1 MANEE
6 RLAAQVVT
14 GDTKAAF
21 VEQRLGL
28 STAETPASDV
38 PAPVVDATVE
48 AAPAEPT
55 AEADAE
61 VVTPLDVVAE
71 VKDKEPKT
79 NPKLERRFSEMTRQ
93 REQAR
98 DEARQEREKRE
109 QVEAKVREL
118 ESRLTP
124 TVVSDDEEPRPSAY
138 HDAYEYAK
146 DLSVYAASKALR
158 DRDQQQAM
166 AQAQEQRTVLM
177 QSWATRIEETKA
189 ELPNFV
195 EMVESSDIR
204 ISDPVR
210 DAILESEVG
219 PKILYHLAEHPEVAE
234 KLTRGSMITALREIG
249 RLEAQFIQTHE
260 RPEPVKPSLKSKAPA
275 PITPLRSNAGGA
287 VAHVDADGEYHGSFQ
302 AWKQARLAGKI
313 R

>member
-28 STAETPASDV
+28 TTPEA
-38 PAPVVDATVE
+38 PAPDAPVEAATAE
-48 AAPAEPT
+48 AAPAEPAT
-55 AEADAE
+55 ESTE
-61 VVTPLDVVAE
+61 TVTPPAVVAE
-71 VKDKEPKT
+71 AKDKEPKA
-79 NPKLERRFSEMTRQ
+79 NPKLERRFSELTRQ

-98 DEARQEREKRE
+98 DETRQEREKRE
-109 QVEAKVREL
+109 QAEAKVRDL

-124 TVVSDDEEPRPSAY
+124 PVDSVDEEPMPSAY
-138 HDAYEYAK
+138 QDAYQYAK
-146 DLSVYAASKALR
+146 DLSVYAANKALR

-166 AQAQEQRTVLM
+166 AKAQEQRTALM
-177 QSWATRIEETKA
+177 HTWATRIEATKA

-249 RLEAQFIQTHE
+249 RLEAQFETTHE
-260 RPEPVKPSLKSKAPA
+260 RPEPAKLKSKAPA
-275 PITPLRSNAGGA
+275 PITPLRSTTGGA

>member
-1 MANEE
+1 MASEE

-21 VEQRLGL
+21 VEQRLGI
-28 STAETPASDV
+28 STPDA
-38 PAPVVDATVE
+38 PAPDAPVE
-48 AAPAEPT
+48 RASVAAAPAEPT
-55 AEADAE
+55 AEPEA
-61 VVTPLDVVAE
+61 VVDTPPDVVAE
-71 VKDKEPKT
+71 VKEPKT
-79 NPKLERRFSEMTRQ
+79 NPKLERRFSELTRQ

-98 DEARQEREKRE
+98 DETRQEREKRE
-109 QVEAKVREL
+109 QAEAKVREL

-124 TVVSDDEEPRPSAY
+124 TVESADEEPMPSAY
-138 HDAYEYAK
+138 QDAYQYAK
-146 DLSVYAASKALR
+146 DLSVYAANKALR

-166 AQAQEQRTVLM
+166 AKAQEQRTALM
-177 QSWATRIEETKA
+177 QAWATRIEATKA

-249 RLEAQFIQTHE
+249 RLEAQFESTHE
-260 RPEPVKPSLKSKAPA
+260 RPEPVKLKSKAPA
-275 PITPLRSNAGGA
+275 PITPLRSTTGGA